1 MRRKDYVM
9 IKWCVI
15 VSELYADSPLRSL
28 IKIEM
33 YPLVWAFSGFVE
45 RGGGENLLKNI
56 VFKNFLVKSLVE

>member
-45 RGGGENLLKNI
+45 RGGGEKPAKKHS
-56 VFKNFLVKSLVE
+56 F